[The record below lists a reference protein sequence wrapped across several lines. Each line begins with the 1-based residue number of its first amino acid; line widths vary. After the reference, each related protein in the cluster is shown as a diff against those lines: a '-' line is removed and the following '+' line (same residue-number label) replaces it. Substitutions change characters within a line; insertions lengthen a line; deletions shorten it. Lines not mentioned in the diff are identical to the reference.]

1 MPAQIESPCRSTT
14 TSSSF
19 DLGDRQQSKISSK
32 RRRTTK
38 YASDHNALDLQD
50 GKPTLSGYRLTG
62 LSDRV
67 FEPHAFADLIADE
80 CEWRGVPHGHLW
92 WKRTPS

>member
-1 MPAQIESPCRSTT
+1 MPAQIESSCRSTT
-14 TSSSF
+14 ISSSF
-19 DLGDRQQSKISSK
+19 DPGDRQQSKISSK

-50 GKPTLSGYRLTG
+50 GKPTRSGYRLTG

-67 FEPHAFADLIADE
+67 FEPHAMSTWVSHCVFAAS
-80 CEWRGVPHGHLW
+80 G
-92 WKRTPS
+92 